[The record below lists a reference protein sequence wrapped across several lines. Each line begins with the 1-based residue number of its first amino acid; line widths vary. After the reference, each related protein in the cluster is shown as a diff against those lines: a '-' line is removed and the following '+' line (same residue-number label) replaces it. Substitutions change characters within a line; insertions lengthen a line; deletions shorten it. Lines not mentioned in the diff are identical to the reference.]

1 MARRDSL
8 FGETILW
15 RGRPARAEVPLVYRI
30 TAITAAVFSTS
41 TLLFSVVNAMAL
53 HRSVGGMLAFSA
65 WCALLAVAAW
75 RLPLVWAEKVEYL
88 VTEKHVIV
96 KRGPL
101 RRTIDRSQIS
111 YAIIR
116 WSRTTPNVGA
126 LVLERAVPT
135 GALKRTLRLELS
147 AVEAPDRV
155 LALIR
160 GVRLASSAPAA
171 PSGSPREGAPP
182 LPQRLEEGERVLWSA
197 IPTASPW
204 TKKRVLGVLIGA
216 GLLVVVGKSLV
227 RFVPAMTTLARAH
240 VLSTFLFTL
249 LVAATVLVLLGLVAL
264 AVSAFY
270 SSWIRPKL
278 LARQTRYFV
287 TDRRVLI
294 RRGNEELHLDRAR
307 IAYVITAPAASRATD
322 VYLVLDGPQA
332 RAMSVSGAFGA
343 AADDD
348 ALKPVFTAVA
358 DSETASEILKL
369 PAAGAEQ
376 APLRDAA

>member
-216 GLLVVVGKSLV
+216 SLLVVVGKSLV

>member
-8 FGETILW
+8 FGENILW
-15 RGRPARAEVPLVYRI
+15 RGRPVRAETPLVYRI
-30 TAITAAVFSTS
+30 TAVTAAVFSTS
-41 TLLFSVVNAMAL
+41 TLLFAVVNAMAL
-53 HRSVGGMLAFSA
+53 HRSVGGMVAFSA
-65 WCALLAVAAW
+65 WCAVLAVAAW

-88 VTEKHVIV
+88 VTERHVIV

-135 GALKRTLRLELS
+135 GALRRTLRLELS

-160 GVRLASSAPAA
+160 GVRLASVTPAA
-171 PSGSPREGAPP
+171 RSGTSPGAGAPP

-197 IPTASPW
+197 MPTASPW

-216 GLLVVVGKSLV
+216 SLLVVVGKSLV

-264 AVSAFY
+264 AVSAVY

-343 AADDD
+343 TDDD